1 MARKENQEIQS
12 ESTHS
17 SHTWAIQVKMVQLFL
32 LPAFSRSSQAPHS
45 FIPSADFLFPIEKLA
60 LLFLKPSHFLFCENS
75 LSLLLKPYH
84 PGFSLKK
91 SLPPKKK
98 NLYCSFIFFPAS
110 LSLSSQPKWSSL
122 YVTPKNSPTPQAFL
136 QKKEN
141 TSLKPL
147 KYLSSLSRCFALQAS
162 QKISLNRLRSPYL

>member
-12 ESTHS
+12 ESTRS
-17 SHTWAIQVKMVQLFL
+17 SHTWAIQVKMVQIFL

-84 PGFSLKK
+84 PNFSLQK

-98 NLYCSFIFFPAS
+98 ISTALSFFFPAH

-122 YVTPKNSPTPQAFL
+122 YVTPKNSPAPQAFL
-136 QKKEN
+136 QKKK

-147 KYLSSLSRCFALQAS
+147 KYLSSLFRCFAL
-162 QKISLNRLRSPYL
+162 